1 MADKESQ
8 ILMAEGEARAKI
20 LQAEAEAAAIEKIA
34 DAIKGTK
41 SDPAAYMLAIKY
53 IDTLKEMVS
62 GKDNK
67 TVYLP
72 YEASSM
78 LGSLGSIKDLFGKS

>member
-1 MADKESQ
+1 
-8 ILMAEGEARAKI
+8 
-20 LQAEAEAAAIEKIA
+20 
-34 DAIKGTK
+34 
-41 SDPAAYMLAIKY
+41 
-53 IDTLKEMVS
+53 MVS

-78 LGSLGSIKDLFGKS
+78 LGSLGGIKDMFKNS